1 MKPSDALVIAL
12 VVTLIAAFP
21 AWPHSKSWGYL
32 PSAGVSLILMV
43 LLIYLVAQTV

>member
-1 MKPSDALVIAL
+1 MKPSDALVIVL
-12 VVTLIAAFP
+12 VLTLIAIFP
-21 AWPHSKSWGYL
+21 AWPYSKSWGYF